1 MRHFYSQQREGA
13 KSQGLMST
21 VGRALKSLR
30 NKDAADET
38 KLQSGLGNGVISL
51 TPPR

>member
-21 VGRALKSLR
+21 VGQALKSLR
-30 NKDAADET
+30 YKDAADET
-38 KLQSGLGNGVISL
+38 KLQSAFRNGVISS
-51 TPPR
+51 